1 MSNISLGSSDNSI
14 TINNTEASYTLANNQ
29 NVISVLPK
37 NTSNLSL
44 KTQANTIAL
53 GNSITAINVTR
64 SGVGEKGECG
74 EAGTEYTDG
83 ATTVAHPIG
92 GIPVFDN
99 AGTITAVSD
108 TNPLPVLASVSTAG
122 LATDTKQDAAATL
135 TGAVNETAPASDT
148 ASSGLNGRLQRIA
161 QRLTSLIAL
170 LPTSLGQKTKANSL
184 AVTLASDQDALPVTG
199 TFWQATQP
207 VSGTVTANTGLTQ
220 PLTDTQLRATPVP
233 VSGTVTATTGGL
245 TDTQLRASAVPVTA
259 NAGTNL
265 NTSALALDATLTGGT
280 QQAKITD
287 GTNVATV
294 KAASTAAL
302 AADKAVVVAVSPN
315 NTVPVSLAT
324 NTPTLQ
330 SGSTTAVTQATAAN
344 LNATVVGT
352 GTFVTQS
359 TLAAETTKVIGVTR
373 SADGSGNLITSTSNA
388 LDVNIKTPATLPVSL
403 ASVPSHAVTN
413 AGTFAVQATLT
424 DTAVTGNITTQNL
437 VPAGTATA
445 GSALLSGDL
454 NGMSAIAVQTT
465 GTYTGALSAQVTVDN
480 ATWVTLG
487 GTPFLNVNTGVYSA
501 TIPSAAT
508 AVYQLDV
515 AGYRQVRITGLAAMT
530 GTAVVSIRAS
540 NGVGMVALDAP
551 IPTGSNVIG
560 ALTANQSTNI
570 AQMNGVATTM
580 GAGASGTGTQR
591 VVTSTD
597 STIGTLTSIT
607 NNVNTVEVAP
617 TTVLNGNT
625 NVTTAGTRVV
635 LASSTTCKSVT
646 IKAKA
651 ANTGIIYVGSS
662 TVSSANGFA
671 LLAGETVT
679 LDIANLTTVNLDA
692 SVSGE
697 GVTYLGIN

>member
-1 MSNISLGSSDNSI
+1 MDNQPKINKATLTPEQRDKLEKYQQAETQLQTLEDIAKMTQEIINIVDDSGNVDKIGTLLIDIRETLGGLRDKEAPETPDYAKPVVDAVSKLEKALSASIKGIDIKPQIKVDAPAVNVSPPSVDLKGVEKAVDKLSGSFKDAIKLIKIPENDDSALTEIMSNVLDQLSSIDKGVRTKPQAPNTIKVTNPDGS
-14 TINNTEASYTLANNQ
+14 
-29 NVISVLPK
+29 VISGGG
-37 NTSNLSL
+37 S
-44 KTQANTIAL
+44 
-53 GNSITAINVTR
+53 
-64 SGVGEKGECG
+64 
-74 EAGTEYTDG
+74 GTEYTDG
-83 ATTVAHPIG
+83 GTPPAN
-92 GIPVFDN
+92 PVG
-99 AGTITAVSD
+99 GTIQWNEGGTWRTVSTAK
-108 TNPLPVLASVSTAG
+108 PLPVTASVSTAG
-122 LATDTKQDAAATL
+122 LATDTKQDAAAVL

-207 VSGTVTANTGLTQ
+207 VSGTITANTGLTQ

-359 TLAAETTKVIGVTR
+359 TLAAETTKVIGTVNQ
-373 SADGSGNLITSTSNA
+373 GTSPWVTSNA
-388 LDVNIKTPATLPVSL
+388 TT
-403 ASVPSHAVTN
+403 SVV
-413 AGTFAVQATLT
+413 
-424 DTAVTGNITTQNL
+424 GN
-437 VPAGTATA
+437 
-445 GSALLSGDL
+445 
-454 NGMSAIAVQTT
+454 
-465 GTYTGALSAQVTVDN
+465 GA
-480 ATWVTLG
+480 
-487 GTPFLNVNTGVYSA
+487 
-501 TIPSAAT
+501 AAT
-508 AVYQLDV
+508 A
-515 AGYRQVRITGLAAMT
+515 
-530 GTAVVSIRAS
+530 
-540 NGVGMVALDAP
+540 
-551 IPTGSNVIG
+551 
-560 ALTANQSTNI
+560 
-570 AQMNGVATTM
+570 
-580 GAGASGTGTQR
+580 QR
-591 VVTSTD
+591 VTLAND
-597 STIGTLTSIT
+597 STGIIGTVGTVTTIT

-671 LLAGETVT
+671 LVAGETVT

-697 GVTYLGIN
+697 GVTYVGIN

>member
-1 MSNISLGSSDNSI
+1 MDNQPKINKATLTPEQRDKLEQYQQAETQLQTLEDIAKMTQEIINIVDDSGNVDKIGTLLIDIRETLGGLRDKEAPETPDYAKPVVDAVSKLEKALSASIKGIDVKPQIKVDAPAVNVSPPSVDLKGVERAVDKLSGSFKDAIKLIKIPENDDSALTEIMSNVLDQLSSIDKGVRTKPQAPNTIKVTNPDGS
-14 TINNTEASYTLANNQ
+14 
-29 NVISVLPK
+29 VISGGG
-37 NTSNLSL
+37 S
-44 KTQANTIAL
+44 
-53 GNSITAINVTR
+53 
-64 SGVGEKGECG
+64 
-74 EAGTEYTDG
+74 GTEYTDG
-83 ATTVAHPIG
+83 GTPPAN
-92 GIPVFDN
+92 PVG
-99 AGTITAVSD
+99 GTIQWNEGGTWRTVSTAK
-108 TNPLPVLASVSTAG
+108 PLPVTASVSTAG
-122 LATDTKQDAAATL
+122 LATDTKQDAAAVL

-207 VSGTVTANTGLTQ
+207 VSGTITANTGLTQ

-413 AGTFAVQATLT
+413 AGTFVVQATLAAET
-424 DTAVTGNITTQNL
+424 TKVIGTVNQGTSPWVT
-437 VPAGTATA
+437 
-445 GSALLSGDL
+445 S
-454 NGMSAIAVQTT
+454 
-465 GTYTGALSAQVTVDN
+465 N
-480 ATWVTLG
+480 ATTSVVG
-487 GTPFLNVNTGVYSA
+487 NGA
-501 TIPSAAT
+501 AAT
-508 AVYQLDV
+508 A
-515 AGYRQVRITGLAAMT
+515 
-530 GTAVVSIRAS
+530 
-540 NGVGMVALDAP
+540 
-551 IPTGSNVIG
+551 
-560 ALTANQSTNI
+560 
-570 AQMNGVATTM
+570 
-580 GAGASGTGTQR
+580 QR
-591 VVTSTD
+591 VTLAND
-597 STIGTLTSIT
+597 STGIIGTVGTVTTIT

-671 LLAGETVT
+671 LVAGETVT

-697 GVTYLGIN
+697 GVTYVGIN

>member
-1 MSNISLGSSDNSI
+1 MDNQPKINKATLTPEQRDKLEKYQQAETQLQTLEDIAKMTQEIINIVDDSGNVDKIGTLLIDIRETLGGLRDKEAPETPDYAKPVVDAVSKLEKALSASIKGIDVKPQIKVDAPAVNVSPPSVDLKGVEKAVDKLSGSFKDAIKLIKIPENDDSALTEIMSNVLDQLSSIDKGVRTKPQAPNTIKVTNPDGS
-14 TINNTEASYTLANNQ
+14 
-29 NVISVLPK
+29 VISGGG
-37 NTSNLSL
+37 S
-44 KTQANTIAL
+44 
-53 GNSITAINVTR
+53 
-64 SGVGEKGECG
+64 
-74 EAGTEYTDG
+74 GTEYTDG
-83 ATTVAHPIG
+83 GTPPAN
-92 GIPVFDN
+92 PVG
-99 AGTITAVSD
+99 GTIQWNEGGTWRTVSTAK
-108 TNPLPVLASVSTAG
+108 PLPVTASVSTAG
-122 LATDTKQDAAATL
+122 LATDTKQDAAAVL

-207 VSGTVTANTGLTQ
+207 VSGTITANTGLTQ

-315 NTVPVSLAT
+315 NTVPVSLA
-324 NTPTLQ
+324 
-330 SGSTTAVTQATAAN
+330 
-344 LNATVVGT
+344 
-352 GTFVTQS
+352 
-359 TLAAETTKVIGVTR
+359 
-373 SADGSGNLITSTSNA
+373 
-388 LDVNIKTPATLPVSL
+388 
-403 ASVPSHAVTN
+403 SVPSHAVTN
-413 AGTFAVQATLT
+413 AGTFVVQATLAAET
-424 DTAVTGNITTQNL
+424 TKVIGTVNQGTSPWVT
-437 VPAGTATA
+437 
-445 GSALLSGDL
+445 S
-454 NGMSAIAVQTT
+454 
-465 GTYTGALSAQVTVDN
+465 N
-480 ATWVTLG
+480 ATTSVVG
-487 GTPFLNVNTGVYSA
+487 NGA
-501 TIPSAAT
+501 AAT
-508 AVYQLDV
+508 A
-515 AGYRQVRITGLAAMT
+515 
-530 GTAVVSIRAS
+530 
-540 NGVGMVALDAP
+540 
-551 IPTGSNVIG
+551 
-560 ALTANQSTNI
+560 
-570 AQMNGVATTM
+570 
-580 GAGASGTGTQR
+580 QR
-591 VVTSTD
+591 VTLAND
-597 STIGTLTSIT
+597 STGIIGTVGTVTTIT

-671 LLAGETVT
+671 LVAGETVT

-697 GVTYLGIN
+697 GVTYVGIN